1 MTFGRSIF
9 SRNPGRSDISKHTAE
24 SVTIVGAG
32 PAGLCCALW
41 LVRAGIPVT
50 VLEKEPGLP
59 EDMRASTFHPA
70 TLDLLDDSGISRSLI
85 GQGTRVPKWQYLQ
98 HDSGERVVFDL
109 DAISDVT
116 EHPYRLQVEQFR
128 LTHAIVSKLRDEPG
142 FNLLRGARLTDV
154 TPGNEAVDLRYE
166 INGDE
171 RRDRTGWLIAADGA
185 SSTVR
190 KQMGLD
196 FAGSVFPRTSIT
208 LVLDHRFQDE
218 MDELLGVNYVWT
230 ADGHY
235 SLMRIRDLWRFSFSP
250 RDEANPVEAHDRDA
264 AEARLQSVF
273 PREKP
278 YRIHQ
283 LNHYTL
289 HQRCLAR
296 FRHGRVLFCGDAAHL
311 NSPAGGMGMN
321 SGVHD
326 AACLVGHLLPV
337 LGGDDA
343 ALLDR
348 YDRRRRTIALD
359 EVQRLSS
366 RNYQRHRE
374 TDPERRAAIWR
385 KLQRTASDPE
395 RQRAFLLDS
404 SMINSLRREA
414 EID

>member
-1 MTFGRSIF
+1 MHPS
-9 SRNPGRSDISKHTAE
+9 E

-32 PAGLCCALW
+32 PAGLCSALW

-98 HDSGERVVFDL
+98 HDTGERVVFDMDSIA
-109 DAISDVT
+109 DAT
-116 EHPYRLQVEQFR
+116 AHPYRLQVEQFR
-128 LTHAIVSKLRDEPG
+128 LTNAIVAKLRDEPG
-142 FNLLRGARLTDV
+142 FTLLRGARV
-154 TPGNEAVDLRYE
+154 THVEQDGRAVDLHYE
-166 INGDE
+166 LNGE
-171 RRDRTGWLIAADGA
+171 LHRQRIHWVIAADGA
-185 SSTVR
+185 SSAVR
-190 KQMGLD
+190 KQLGLS
-196 FAGSVFPRTSIT
+196 FEGSVFPRTSIT
-208 LVLDHRFQDE
+208 LVLDHRFQDDV
-218 MDELLGVNYVWT
+218 DELLGVNYVWT
-230 ADGHY
+230 DEGHF
-235 SLMRIRDLWRFSFSP
+235 SLMRVRDLWRFSFSP
-250 RDEANPVEAHDRDA
+250 RDEANPIEAHDRGP

-273 PREKP
+273 PRSEP
-278 YRIHQ
+278 YRILQ

-289 HQRCLAR
+289 HQRCLAT
-296 FRHGRVLFCGDAAHL
+296 FRHGRILFCGDAAHL

-321 SGVHD
+321 SGIHD
-326 AACLVGHLLPV
+326 AACLVDHLLPV
-337 LGGDDA
+337 LAGKDE

-348 YDRRRRTIALD
+348 YDRRRRTIALE

-366 RNYQRHRE
+366 KNYRRHRE

-385 KLQRTASDPE
+385 KLQDTAGNPE

-404 SMINSLRREA
+404 SMIQSLRREA